1 MSSVEILI
9 ADDRELFR
17 RMVRSLVESQP
28 DYRICGE
35 AVDGI
40 EAIEKVRH
48 LRPDIVLMDIS
59 MPRMD
64 GLEATRIIRREV
76 PECNVII
83 VTQNDATVAREQ
95 ARSANARG
103 FVAKSDLSRDLVLT
117 IEKFRSSKPEAQES
131 NRPGFQ
137 PSKGKE

>member
-28 DYRICGE
+28 DYHICGE
-35 AVDGI
+35 AGDGV
-40 EAIEKVRH
+40 EAIERVRQ
-48 LRPDIVLMDIS
+48 LRPGIVLMDIN
-59 MPRMD
+59 MPRMN
-64 GLEATRIIRREV
+64 GLDATRVIRSEA

-95 ARSANARG
+95 AHSANAKG
-103 FVAKSDLSRDLVLT
+103 FVKKIRSGPRFASDDRK
-117 IEKFRSSKPEAQES
+117 IQECETGS
-131 NRPGFQ
+131 T
-137 PSKGKE
+137 